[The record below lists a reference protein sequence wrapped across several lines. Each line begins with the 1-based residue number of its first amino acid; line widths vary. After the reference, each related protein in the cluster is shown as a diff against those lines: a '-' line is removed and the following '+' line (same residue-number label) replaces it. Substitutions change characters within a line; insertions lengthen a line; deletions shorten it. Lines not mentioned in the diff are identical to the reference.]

1 MINYHNE
8 PEPVLTIRS
17 LVPDNANATQV
28 AGEHYQTEF
37 QHWDLVATTGA
48 GYFEGQVSKYI
59 TRHAKKNGKQDALK
73 ALHFAR
79 KLYELAS
86 AEKVNPSQHLIE
98 NEIVL
103 FDDFAYL
110 NKLTPLEGVIVRNV
124 IQWYS
129 LKDLNKVIQNIRRLI
144 DTVYPEE
151 PAEAGAGYVNQDR

>member
-1 MINYHNE
+1 MNAMTHDT
-8 PEPVLTIRS
+8 PEPVLT
-17 LVPDNANATQV
+17 PANTTQV
-28 AGEHYQTEF
+28 AGTHYQTEF

-59 TRHAKKNGKQDALK
+59 TRHTKKNGKQDALK

-79 KLYELAS
+79 KLYELVV
-86 AEKVNPSQHLIE
+86 EGKVTPNQKLVE
-98 NEIVL
+98 NAIIL

-110 NKLTPLEGVIVRNV
+110 NKLTPLESVIVRNV

-129 LKDLNKVIQNIRRLI
+129 WRDCNRVIQNIRKLL

>member
-28 AGEHYQTEF
+28 AGTHYQTEF
-37 QHWDLVATTGA
+37 QHWDLVAMTGA

-59 TRHAKKNGKQDALK
+59 TRHAKKNGKQDAMK

-79 KLYELAS
+79 KLYELAV
-86 AEKVNPSQHLIE
+86 EGKVTPNQKLVE
-98 NEIVL
+98 NAIVL
-103 FDDFAYL
+103 FDDFTYM

-129 LKDLNKVIQNIRRLI
+129 WRDLRKVMQDIRRLI